1 MGLKRKGQGLM
12 MSRLGI
18 VVLVIIAAFFLLGM
32 GKLDQTEKPGEIP
45 VPDKEVSA
53 MITDTEGLTLNL
65 SQFSINGQAY
75 LSGKL
80 GAGRVALPLGQ
91 VRVISLSVEPK
102 GLAAKVELTDQ
113 SKMNLLLEKGATVSG
128 RLKAGTYQVS
138 LDHLKKIEILNVAER
153 KKEINRN

>member
-1 MGLKRKGQGLM
+1 MGLRRKGQGHM

-18 VVLVIIAAFFLLGM
+18 VVLVIAAFFLLGM
-32 GKLDQTEKPGEIP
+32 GNLDQKEKPGEIP

-53 MITDTEGLTLNL
+53 IITDNEGLTLNL

-91 VRVISLSVEPK
+91 IRGISLSIEPK

-113 SKMNLLLEKGATVSG
+113 SKMNLLLEKGAVVSG
-128 RLKAGTYQVS
+128 RIKAGTYQVA
-138 LDHLKKIEILNVAER
+138 LDLLKKIEILNVAER
-153 KKEINRN
+153 RKEINRN